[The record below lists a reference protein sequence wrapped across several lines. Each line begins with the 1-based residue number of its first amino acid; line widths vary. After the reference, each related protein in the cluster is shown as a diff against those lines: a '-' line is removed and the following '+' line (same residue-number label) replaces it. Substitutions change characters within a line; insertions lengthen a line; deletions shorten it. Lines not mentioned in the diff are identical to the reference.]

1 MELEL
6 DETTQVIVMEIAR
19 MVLSGMLG
27 QNICIETLDQLD
39 ISDEEANRIWVKLER
54 AMAA

>member
-1 MELEL
+1 MPEL
-6 DETTQVIVMEIAR
+6 DETTQVTVMEIAR

-27 QNICIETLDQLD
+27 QDTCIETLDQLD
-39 ISDEEANRIWVKLER
+39 ISDEEADRIWVKLEQ